1 MKQVWDFFLA
11 SVYFLHLYL
20 KRIIKRKVYEKTI
33 KGSLLTFVFVS
44 NIKKILKNFWF
55 SVIINIIAIERFID
69 YYEKNLETELRE
81 FCKKYIGLDKRLT
94 QEQTKEFKIILRN
107 MIRKEKNLNVWKK
120 DLKEF
125 IFSLTSSLTM
135 ETE

>member
-1 MKQVWDFFLA
+1 M
-11 SVYFLHLYL
+11 
-20 KRIIKRKVYEKTI
+20 
-33 KGSLLTFVFVS
+33 
-44 NIKKILKNFWF
+44 
-55 SVIINIIAIERFID
+55 AIERFID

-94 QEQTKEFKIILRN
+94 QEQTKEFEIILRN
-107 MIRKEKNLNVWKK
+107 MIRKEKKLNVWKK
-120 DLKEF
+120 ELKEF

>member
-1 MKQVWDFFLA
+1 M
-11 SVYFLHLYL
+11 
-20 KRIIKRKVYEKTI
+20 
-33 KGSLLTFVFVS
+33 
-44 NIKKILKNFWF
+44 
-55 SVIINIIAIERFID
+55 AIERFID

-94 QEQTKEFKIILRN
+94 QEQTKEFEIVLRN
-107 MIRKEKNLNVWKK
+107 MIRKEKKLNVWKK